1 MEDILHRI
9 LGIWVRQTKN
19 GLCVTGTEKREFLSN
34 KILFSLVQVPGKGQ
48 PSKTKKHLD
57 SNRSTLAKHHRTNPD
72 SPPPNKSWMGR
83 LNFDPWQATL
93 RCPSSLAYQGYRRA
107 GGETGL
113 LPLLSAN
120 GSSQPPALSLCP
132 FKQDNRILNLF
143 NGDLEEPLEYSKSG

>member
-9 LGIWVRQTKN
+9 LRIWVRQMKN

-57 SNRSTLAKHHRTNPD
+57 SNRSILAKHHRTNPD
-72 SPPPNKSWMGR
+72 SPLPNKSWMGR
-83 LNFDPWQATL
+83 LNFDPWQATM
-93 RCPSSLAYQGYRRA
+93 RCPSSLPYQGYPGA

-113 LPLLSAN
+113 LSLLSAN
-120 GSSQPPALSLCP
+120 GSSQPPALSLRP
-132 FKQDNRILNLF
+132 FKQDFKFVCLTEI
-143 NGDLEEPLEYSKSG
+143 